1 MEPIAVLS
9 LVANIVQLVDAAGK
23 AFTIC
28 REIYI
33 LGETIE
39 DSRTTFVSRQLLNAN
54 SDLSKSV
61 KPSNSSAG
69 SSNPLFSLASKCFQT
84 AQDLQAELDSIR
96 TSPGSGFRSTFR
108 KTWLKKKK
116 TKIIDK
122 LKLAL
127 DEYQKTLNAV
137 ILIDVR
143 QALGALEVK
152 NEGRAKGLEQQ
163 LKSLSLSLQSCQS
176 NLGTRLKSEVDKQIQ
191 ASEKQHMVTRDTVN
205 AHVTRTMQDL
215 SLLQQEQS
223 AERDKRQ
230 HTLQQCGHL
239 LNSFRYSEIHNRMND
254 VVESHADTFEWI
266 FEQDTT
272 RPWDSFSNWLK
283 EGNTIYWINGKPGSG
298 KSTLMK
304 FLVSHPR
311 TSELLAQWRRPFLI
325 IQFYFWLSGSEMQRS
340 FKGFLCSI
348 IYQVIQY
355 DNLLSEKLLQGDP
368 KLLAK
373 RTPGDWSQKELRDLL
388 IRIVGSLEYSLCI
401 FIDGLDEFSQK
412 DDVDQLLDLSE
423 VICQKHSIK
432 VCISSRLE
440 HYLKKRLGRYSQL
453 RLQDL
458 TVKDMEIYIRTT
470 LEQTRTR
477 CSPSPIDDDYF
488 ERIVGVV
495 ADKADGVF
503 LWVYYALHSLSIGM
517 RNEDTFEDLLQR
529 IERLPSRMYPLYL
542 EMWNRLNK
550 DKLQYRQD
558 AATYFLYV
566 TTCHGYGRR
575 TQLSLFEMLV
585 ALNANLQDSIVDEL
599 EPQDPTKLARQ
610 CETLMSRIQIRTAGL
625 LEVSME
631 MGYEEPYAA
640 DRSSFTTGSL
650 YSQDQ
655 RSLCS
660 IPSVD
665 GEAPTTPAIHSPDI
679 DPIKKR
685 ASRCDDTLT
694 LFHHTS
700 VRFIHRTAR
709 DFLME
714 TEDGQ
719 NLSGYPHKA
728 SFVVSRNILRGKMA
742 AIVQGCAK
750 FDLKRVKRVM
760 DEIVSHCNWHSDRR
774 LETDSVIALRRVC
787 QRLSIIG
794 VPKRHTGYE
803 AFWKHNR
810 WQPEALNFE
819 CYAAQYG
826 FADYIRSYVLEGQ
839 LHSDPSCLGLLA
851 IHAAVGRIMPGETHS
866 KFALISWLISHGA
879 DLHTSHLVSWGSD
892 LPITPAAEILC
903 AIDYV
908 ARPSRD
914 EELPRKL
921 YDSIRTLLQHL
932 TVSSCHTLF
941 YLSTGKKAPFLS
953 VRSFYN
959 RVEVEDHVIVK
970 MSINKLCFYV
980 MEKAR
985 KQAPYGPFW
994 SHLKINEE
1002 PATRVLWINQ
1012 ANASESCPSEIESL
1026 YLGEALDRILFH
1038 VDQSSSTEQTQIQDF
1053 IDRVRD
1059 VSSRSEKKSWHQWTK
1074 EYTTRMI
1081 ESGMLADTSGLSLE
1095 KLDQVF
1101 AFVER
1106 IQNDATPEATAWW
1119 SKEGRYFESVC
1130 SIVACEDA

>member
-1 MEPIAVLS
+1 M
-9 LVANIVQLVDAAGK
+9 
-23 AFTIC
+23 
-28 REIYI
+28 
-33 LGETIE
+33 
-39 DSRTTFVSRQLLNAN
+39 
-54 SDLSKSV
+54 

-69 SSNPLFSLASKCFQT
+69 SSNPLFSLASKCSQT
-84 AQDLQAELDSIR
+84 ARDLQAELDSIR

-163 LKSLSLSLQSCQS
+163 LKSLSSSLQSCQS

-230 HTLQQCGHL
+230 HTLQQCDHL
-239 LNSFRYSEIHNRMND
+239 LNSFRYSEIHNRMNE

-266 FEQDTT
+266 FEQDTI

-304 FLVSHPR
+304 FLVSHLR
-311 TSELLAQWRRPFLI
+311 TSELLAQWYSSRPFLI

-355 DNLLSEKLLQGDP
+355 DNLSSEKLLQGDP

-432 VCISSRLE
+432 VCISSRPE

-458 TVKDMEIYIRTT
+458 TAKDMDIYIRTT

-488 ERIVGVV
+488 KRIVGVV
-495 ADKADGVF
+495 ANKADGVF

-529 IERLPSRMYPLYL
+529 IERLPSGMHQLYL
-542 EMWNRLNK
+542 EMWNRLNE

-575 TQLSLFEMLV
+575 TQISLFEMLV
-585 ALNANLQDSIVDEL
+585 ALDANSQGSTVDEL

-625 LEVSME
+625 LEVSMDME
-631 MGYEEPYAA
+631 SEDTCGENT
-640 DRSSFTTGSL
+640 SSFSSMVSNTPGSL

-665 GEAPTTPAIHSPDI
+665 GEAPTSPAIHSPDI

-685 ASRCDDTLT
+685 ASSCDDTLT
-694 LFHHTS
+694 LFHRTG

-728 SFVVSRNILRGKMA
+728 SFVVSRNIIRGKMA

-760 DEIVSHCNWHSDRR
+760 DEIVSHYSWHSDRR

-794 VPKRHTGYE
+794 VPKRHIGYD
-803 AFWKHNR
+803 AFWKHNSL
-810 WQPEALNFE
+810 WPPEPLNFE

-826 FADYIRSYVLEGQ
+826 FADYIRSYVLDSKF
-839 LHSDPSCLGLLA
+839 HIDPSYLGLLA
-851 IHAAVGRIMPGETHS
+851 IHAAIGRVMPGETHS
-866 KFALISWLISHGA
+866 KLALISWLISHGA
-879 DLHTSHLVSWGSD
+879 DLHTSHLVSCGSD

-903 AIDYV
+903 AIDHV
-908 ARPSRD
+908 ATSSRD

-921 YDSIRTLLQHL
+921 YDSICTLLQHL
-932 TVSSCHTLF
+932 TLSSCHTLF
-941 YLSTGKKAPFLS
+941 LLSTRNKAPVLS
-953 VRSFYN
+953 FPSFYE
-959 RVEVEDHVIVK
+959 RVVYEDHVIVK

-985 KQAPYGPFW
+985 KQAPYGP
-994 SHLKINEE
+994 
-1002 PATRVLWINQ
+1002 LW
-1012 ANASESCPSEIESL
+1012 
-1026 YLGEALDRILFH
+1026 R
-1038 VDQSSSTEQTQIQDF
+1038 
-1053 IDRVRD
+1053 
-1059 VSSRSEKKSWHQWTK
+1059 
-1074 EYTTRMI
+1074 
-1081 ESGMLADTSGLSLE
+1081 
-1095 KLDQVF
+1095 
-1101 AFVER
+1101 
-1106 IQNDATPEATAWW
+1106 
-1119 SKEGRYFESVC
+1119 
-1130 SIVACEDA
+1130 